1 MTGSAPSEL
10 LRDPHLQ
17 PLKEWIIRRT
27 GLSYYKD
34 REDELA
40 RALEQVFGGGPAP
53 LPAAGKILSRLQS
66 NPDELDALVEQLT
79 IGETF
84 FFRHMEMFHA
94 LRDTVFPD
102 LLKRRAASRC
112 LRIWSAGCSIGAEPY
127 SIAILLREML
137 GPEFRDWAIH
147 ILGTDINRKFLR
159 IAETGA
165 YDPWTLRGMPPHVL
179 HRCFTK
185 DGSKW
190 RLTERCRAGVSFRS
204 HNLASDPLPDA
215 AGDLACFDLI
225 ICRNVMIYFDQ
236 PSIQR
241 LAAQFYDTL
250 TPGGW
255 LAVGH
260 AEPHTGTF
268 RMFRTVNATGA
279 VLYQR
284 QAKDEA
290 LPKDGSDLSTL
301 NTRTAEVNPPFRS
314 LPSPQ
319 VFPPTP
325 PLSRPKPKPVEPSA
339 ARPVPTVPAVV
350 ASASAAED
358 PLAGIIR
365 LADEGD
371 LMKAFHA
378 CDAHILKEPLCAGAH
393 YYHGMILYQF
403 CEWTAAEKSLRRCLY
418 LARDLSLAHF
428 YLGLVQERLGRSP
441 HKHFA
446 NALDLLAGLPQEHP
460 VPLGQGLTVRE
471 FRSLLTA
478 PEHLKVAAAMKS

>member
-40 RALEQVFGGGPAP
+40 RALEQVFGSGQEP

-66 NPDELDALVEQLT
+66 NASELDALVEQLT

-94 LRDTVFPD
+94 LRDSVFPD
-102 LLKRRAASRC
+102 LLKRRSASRC

-137 GPEFRDWAIH
+137 GAEFKDWAIH

-159 IAETGA
+159 IAEAGA

-185 DGSKW
+185 EGSKW

-215 AGDLACFDLI
+215 ASDLACFDLI

-241 LAAQFYDTL
+241 LAGQFYDAL

-284 QAKDEA
+284 QAKEEP
-290 LPKDGSDLSTL
+290 LLKDVLDLSPANIRPVGEEL
-301 NTRTAEVNPPFRS
+301 PYRS
-314 LPSPQ
+314 PSRLPVLPSP
-319 VFPPTP
+319 P
-325 PLSRPKPKPVEPSA
+325 SRHKPKPVELLP
-339 ARPVPTVPAVV
+339 ARPAPMAPPAGSP
-350 ASASAAED
+350 APAAED

-371 LMKAFHA
+371 LMKAFQA

-403 CEWTAAEKSLRRCLY
+403 CEWAAAEKSLRRCLY

-446 NALDLLAGLPQEHP
+446 NALDLLAKLPQEHP

-478 PEHLKVAAAMKS
+478 PEHLKVAAAMKP